1 MISEVFERAPLL
13 IGSDFVEGSI
23 LEALLL
29 RPGLIDM
36 DRALLLDI
44 IDDSIADVKEYI
56 NLSEEGIL
64 PIKAMGI
71 IKEIAIIRANKV
83 GSEGLSSESYS
94 GVSQSF
100 IDGLPK
106 DTLRKIRRLRK
117 LPR

>member
-1 MISEVFERAPLL
+1 MK
-13 IGSDFVEGSI
+13 DSI
-23 LEALLL
+23 LESLIL
-29 RPGLIDM
+29 RPGLIEM

-44 IDDSIADVKEYI
+44 IEDSMAEVKDYI
-56 NLSEEGIL
+56 NLGEEDTL
-64 PIKAMGI
+64 PIGSIGA
-71 IKEIAIIRANKV
+71 IKDIAIIKANKI

-106 DTLRKIRRLRK
+106 DTLKKIKRLRK